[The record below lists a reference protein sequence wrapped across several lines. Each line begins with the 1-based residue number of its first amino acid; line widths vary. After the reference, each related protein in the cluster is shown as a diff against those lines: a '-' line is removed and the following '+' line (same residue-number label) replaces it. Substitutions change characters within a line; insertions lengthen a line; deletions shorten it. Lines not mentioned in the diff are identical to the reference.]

1 MVQDQRVYDALRLR
15 LRSARTNLEPNPARA
30 VPPVAVQPAAPAI
43 DARSEGR
50 SGGGAVA
57 AGGGDGAL
65 PAAGESSSDAMEGAF
80 GSTADEPKPMDE

>member
-1 MVQDQRVYDALRLR
+1 MYDALRLK
-15 LRSARTNLEPNPARA
+15 LRSTTLQPAPA
-30 VPPVAVQPAAPAI
+30 APPPALPVQPAAPAV

-50 SGGGAVA
+50 SGGGEA
-57 AGGGDGAL
+57 AGLELGQGGA

>member
-1 MVQDQRVYDALRLR
+1 MYDALRLK
-15 LRSARTNLEPNPARA
+15 LRSTTLQPAPA
-30 VPPVAVQPAAPAI
+30 AAPPPPPVQPAAPAV

-50 SGGGAVA
+50 SGGGRA
-57 AGGGDGAL
+57 AGLELGPGQGGA